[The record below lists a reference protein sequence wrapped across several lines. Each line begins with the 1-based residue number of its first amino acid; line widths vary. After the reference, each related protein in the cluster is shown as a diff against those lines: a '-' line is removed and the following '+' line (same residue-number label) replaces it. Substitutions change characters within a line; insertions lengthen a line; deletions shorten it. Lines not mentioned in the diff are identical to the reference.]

1 MLKQFSTLLLHAR
14 DVDCAIAILASFSPL
29 IATAL
34 VQMFY
39 TSISLSFRF
48 TNTFIFKSSSDTYFS
63 ILISNILHHDLY
75 EFQQFERLSH
85 DQPLL
90 FLFLNFSCS
99 ATEILASFIAFA
111 AASFPKASIYPDS
124 SLISVTLTLINF
136 NPILIQN
143 QHFLKYFLGIYLY
156 QS

>member
-1 MLKQFSTLLLHAR
+1 
-14 DVDCAIAILASFSPL
+14 
-29 IATAL
+29 
-34 VQMFY
+34 MFLRV
-39 TSISLSFRF
+39 SLSFRF
-48 TNTFIFKSSSDTYFS
+48 TNTFIFKAAA
-63 ILISNILHHDLY
+63 ILTSLSLLVIAILHHDLD

-90 FLFLNFSCS
+90 SCFSNFSCS

-136 NPILIQN
+136 NPIFFNSESTFFEI
-143 QHFLKYFLGIYLY
+143 FSRIYLY